1 MCKVVFR
8 VKRMPWQSNHRS
20 LINKTQACI
29 IHGMDPTSFGD
40 LVKSIRVERGLS
52 QAELAR
58 LIGVSQDVANKA
70 EAGRKSENVA
80 LRLIIAGLAT
90 PVQIATV
97 TGMSNILAL
106 PDSHVGGEANMDP
119 EKIPQPILQGDL
131 LQQLLAE
138 MPESRREA
146 AKGIVILMLHALR
159 NAGSD

>member
-1 MCKVVFR
+1 
-8 VKRMPWQSNHRS
+8 
-20 LINKTQACI
+20 
-29 IHGMDPTSFGD
+29 MDPTSFGD